1 MTRGMEGKSVK
12 AQVVDSSS
20 EPSPNEASS
29 AALEELQSRWKKKD
43 LMLSRKRV
51 LQQLEG
57 CGSERYSQ
65 LLHRT
70 LADLESQIAA
80 IGG

>member
-12 AQVVDSSS
+12 AQIVESSS
-20 EPSPNEASS
+20 EPSPNETSS
-29 AALEELQSRWKKKD
+29 AAFEELQSRLKKKD
-43 LMLSRKRV
+43 LLLSRKRV

-57 CGSERYSQ
+57 CGSERYSE

-70 LADLESQIAA
+70 LTDLEAQIAA
-80 IGG
+80 ISC